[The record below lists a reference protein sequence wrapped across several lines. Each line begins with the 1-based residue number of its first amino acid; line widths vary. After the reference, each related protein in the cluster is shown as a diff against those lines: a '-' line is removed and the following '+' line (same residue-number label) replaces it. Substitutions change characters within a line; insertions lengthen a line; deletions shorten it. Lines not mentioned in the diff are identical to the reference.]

1 MSLPPLPGMGATTK
15 AENYDKITA
24 WANAVG
30 ALALNALPIKGAL
43 GGTHLDT
50 LTGPTHVGIYQQNSS
65 ANTVDK
71 GYPEQ
76 TACSVE
82 ILPVGLSS
90 GVIQRVTTSTAVPR
104 VYVRRYEG
112 SAFTGWQF
120 LPSLRVEETVGRA
133 FYTYDHINKR
143 EQLDATSDSGLW
155 RIELNPEVQYN
166 GIVDFQRKGYDVTAE
181 INISGLI
188 AGQTSWN
195 GTLVS
200 IPAGF
205 APTNIYYKDTFR
217 TSTGILLDIGQ
228 VDGKITITGAG
239 TGTSGVLRC
248 RIGWPVT
255 AAWPATPPP
264 GNQVGSV
271 PWQ

>member
-143 EQLDATSDSGLW
+143 EQRIYGDTGWRDISPLLMNGWAATDIRILRDGRRVTVKARGLSGALATDKSIITVPSGFAIVAGGTETGFVPDGAEKPVAW
-155 RIELNPEVQYN
+155 RSSL
-166 GIVDFQRKGYDVTAE
+166 
-181 INISGLI
+181 
-188 AGQTSWN
+188 
-195 GTLVS
+195 TLE
-200 IPAGF
+200 IPAYSTF
-205 APTNIYYKDTFR
+205 ANTRWVTFEWITNDNWPT
-217 TSTGILLDIGQ
+217 
-228 VDGKITITGAG
+228 
-239 TGTSGVLRC
+239 
-248 RIGWPVT
+248 
-255 AAWPATPPP
+255 TPPGTAIGTIP
-264 GNQVGSV
+264 NN
-271 PWQ
+271 